1 MIGMALACVHTVQA
15 EDDQLQDVDAH
26 VRRLLSSE
34 RAEREGAL
42 EELTRQ
48 SHATRNELA
57 ARVLKEAARMHWEDR
72 RYKSPVHCAILAIDA
87 LRVFEAED
95 SLLMIIEYEL
105 DPASLPVGLVVYGDY
120 FYPAASALTRLRID
134 ARKVLDAMIAMPN
147 EDERRLRLLTWV
159 LAARTGSLDAT
170 KKSLEGPSRH
180 ENIRRASQFLESAEN
195 ASDLLPRVTPRVD
208 PTTREPPK

>member
-1 MIGMALACVHTVQA
+1 
-15 EDDQLQDVDAH
+15 
-26 VRRLLSSE
+26 
-34 RAEREGAL
+34 
-42 EELTRQ
+42 
-48 SHATRNELA
+48 
-57 ARVLKEAARMHWEDR
+57 MHWDDR

-134 ARKVLDAMIAMPN
+134 ARNVLDAMIAMPN

-159 LAARTGSLDAT
+159 LAARTGSVDAT
-170 KKSLEGPSRH
+170 KRSLEGPDRH
-180 ENIRRASQFLESAEN
+180 ENLRRAIQFLESAEH
-195 ASDLLPRVTPRVD
+195 ASDLLPRLTPRVD
-208 PTTREPPK
+208 GAIKQAPGK